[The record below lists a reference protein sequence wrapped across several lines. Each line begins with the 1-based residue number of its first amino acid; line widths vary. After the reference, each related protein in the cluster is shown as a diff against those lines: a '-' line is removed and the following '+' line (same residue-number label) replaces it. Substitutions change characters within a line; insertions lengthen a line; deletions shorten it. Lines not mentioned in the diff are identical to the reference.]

1 MRGAELRESVT
12 CALCGQLI
20 GLTGLP
26 LFWRVRIERHG
37 IDLAAVQRQTGLALL
52 LGNSALALAMGPDE
66 EMTTPLMEPV
76 MLTVCESCGTRDTSI
91 AYLALEVHDGTPTQA

>member
-1 MRGAELRESVT
+1 MHETELRKSAT
-12 CALCGQLI
+12 CALCGRLV
-20 GLTGLP
+20 GETGLP
-26 LFWRVRIERHG
+26 LFWRVRIERYG

-76 MLTVCESCGTRDTSI
+76 MLTVCEKCGTRDTSI
-91 AYLALEVHDGTPTQA
+91 AYLALEATHATP

>member
-1 MRGAELRESVT
+1 MNFPPKRTRRLVGAS
-12 CALCGQLI
+12 
-20 GLTGLP
+20 GLP
-26 LFWRVRIERHG
+26 LFWRVRIERYG

-76 MLTVCESCGTRDTSI
+76 MLTVCEKCGTRDTSI
-91 AYLALEVHDGTPTQA
+91 AYLALEATHATP

>member
-1 MRGAELRESVT
+1 MRETELRESAT
-12 CALCGQLI
+12 CALCGRLI
-20 GLTGLP
+20 GASGLP
-26 LFWRVRIERHG
+26 LFWRVRIERYG
-37 IDLAAVQRQTGLALL
+37 LDLAAVQRQTGLALL

-91 AYLALEVHDGTPTQA
+91 AYLALEATHDTA

>member
-1 MRGAELRESVT
+1 MREIELRTAAT
-12 CALCGQLI
+12 CALCGELI

-37 IDLAAVQRQTGLALL
+37 IDLAAVQRQAGLALL

-66 EMTTPLMEPV
+66 EMTTPLMEPITF
-76 MLTVCESCGTRDTSI
+76 TVCEPCGTRDTSI
-91 AYLALEVHDGTPTQA
+91 AYLALEATHATP